1 MSAVPDPTT
10 DVGWRPLTRE
20 QRRVVGVLVEK
31 AKTTP
36 EAYPM
41 TVNAITTACN
51 QKTNRHPLME
61 LDSATVET
69 TLEHL
74 REMGAVIEVVGSG
87 RTEKYRHNLYHWMGV
102 DKVQLAVMAELLL
115 RGQQTIGELRGRAA
129 RMEPIA
135 DLNELK
141 PVLQALIDKQLI
153 LELTPS
159 GRGQIVTHNLYFDRE
174 LEKIRESIGSG
185 ETAGSSGAASELDG
199 ETVAPRTTPGHS
211 VRQPPELADLRSELD
226 DLRGQLQEV
235 ITRLERL
242 ESLVS

>member
-10 DVGWRPLTRE
+10 GVGWRPLTRE

-36 EAYPM
+36 EVYPM

-51 QKTNRHPLME
+51 QKTNRHPLMD
-61 LDSATVET
+61 LDSAAVEA
-69 TLEHL
+69 TLEQL

-87 RTEKYRHNLYHWMGV
+87 RTDKFRHNLYQWMGV

-129 RMEPIA
+129 RMEPIG

-141 PVLQALIDKQLI
+141 PVLQALAEKQLI

-174 LEKIRESIGSG
+174 LEKIRESIGG
-185 ETAGSSGAASELDG
+185 REALGSASAESEVDG
-199 ETVAPRTTPGHS
+199 ESLSPGPPSSHS
-211 VRQPPELADLRSELD
+211 GRQPQEWADLRSELD
-226 DLRGQLQEV
+226 DLRSQLQDV
-235 ITRLERL
+235 ITRLEKL